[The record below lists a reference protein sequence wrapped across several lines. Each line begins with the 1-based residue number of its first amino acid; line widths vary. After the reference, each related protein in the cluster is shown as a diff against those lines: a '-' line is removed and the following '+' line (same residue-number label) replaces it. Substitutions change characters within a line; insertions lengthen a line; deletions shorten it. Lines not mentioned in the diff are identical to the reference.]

1 MSVEVVVPGSFDPI
15 TQGHVDVVERVA
27 RRVDA
32 VVVAVLVNPAKQGL
46 FTVDERMDLIRSS
59 LSHLDHVTVDAFEG
73 LLVDFCNE
81 RGIGVIAKGLRAVA
95 DFEYELQMAQM
106 NARIGDVE
114 TMFVPASPDS
124 SYLSS
129 SLVKEVARFGGT
141 ITGMVPPAV
150 EAALLARLAER
161 GDTASGS

>member
-1 MSVEVVVPGSFDPI
+1 MSVQVVVPGSFDPI
-15 TQGHVDVVERVA
+15 TDGHVDVVERVA
-27 RRVDA
+27 RRVDE

-46 FTVDERMDLIRSS
+46 FTVDERMGLIRDS
-59 LSHLDHVTVDAFEG
+59 LRHLDNVTVDRFEG
-73 LLVDFCNE
+73 LLVDFCND

-114 TMFVPASPDS
+114 TMFVPASPAS

-129 SLVKEVARFGGT
+129 SLVKEVARFGGE
-141 ITGMVPPAV
+141 ITGMVPAVV
-150 EAALLARLAER
+150 EAALLERLAER
-161 GDTASGS
+161 D